1 MIKIASSLSIHP
13 KYNAKNVYYMKL
25 SQAEKNKCHP
35 HHKCK
40 YDNNL
45 FIQHLLLLTLLP
57 AFKHVYI
64 ISFYMLFL
72 SQVGNLANDGI
83 KLATGTGKCSAEPD
97 DGLEEEAPGG
107 TLR

>member
-1 MIKIASSLSIHP
+1 MTTIYLFTTLTFLSL
-13 KYNAKNVYYMKL
+13 AR
-25 SQAEKNKCHP
+25 
-35 HHKCK
+35 
-40 YDNNL
+40 
-45 FIQHLLLLTLLP
+45 
-57 AFKHVYI
+57 
-64 ISFYMLFL
+64 L